1 MKLVEVQDYDLL
13 LRFEFLRQEAFN
25 IKNLKPEE
33 SFYYNRIKNKQ
44 SVAYALFYNDDLI
57 GGIVLSCGA
66 IRNALIIECIF
77 IENSYQRQGLGT
89 KLLEYIVKN
98 KKKELEKYFNS
109 TFTRCYAEPSK
120 GKDDFYRKSGY
131 KESSICYMRKKI

>member
-1 MKLVEVQDYDLL
+1 MST
-13 LRFEFLRQEAFN
+13 LRGAVH
-25 IKNLKPEE
+25 I
-33 SFYYNRIKNKQ
+33 
-44 SVAYALFYNDDLI
+44 AYALFYNDDLI

-77 IENSYQRQGLGT
+77 IIIECIFIKNSYQRQGLGT

-131 KESSICYMRKKI
+131 KESSIGYMRKKI